1 MKSCRGNR
9 VRRPE
14 PGRAIPCFRLLARLV
29 LLLALLPG
37 VGHGLPRTGQL
48 VCYDEQGALIDHT
61 GTGQDGDLQA
71 GDIWPAP
78 RFFDNGDGTVTDHLT
93 GLVWLWDGSCLGAL
107 TWQGAMMA
115 AADAAGDGVKSGC
128 EGLAGHNDWQLPEIG
143 QLETLFN
150 AGEAAPAGWLN
161 RQRFRNVQAGTY
173 WSRTPGAN
181 PYAAWTMDF
190 ASGEVRPAAR
200 VENHFCLL
208 VRSSDRQGTPPPPR
222 FRDNGDGTITDSL
235 TGLMWLTDGS
245 CLDQGTWEEA
255 LAAVV
260 RLNEGTVR
268 ADCRGPRSVYRD
280 WALPNRHELR
290 SLIDHQRDLPA
301 LPADHPFTGVQTR
314 YWTSTTVVPMPSRAF
329 ALNLASGALSP
340 EEKNRSAAI
349 WAVRPADGR
358 TARKR
363 AEEGEEQRGK
373 KDVFLLLP
381 VGQPLS
387 IDWPPLRFTD
397 HGDGTITDNIT
408 GLMWLQNPACFA
420 AETWE
425 DAVKVVAVLNREPEK
440 LKCTEYAAFYSN
452 WQLPEPAMLEELA
465 AAAGDDE
472 PAAWLNGQGAAHL
485 VARDY
490 WTAEKN
496 PLNLYFAWAVNL
508 RQGTLRNYPKSFE
521 LHLWPMRRAA
531 ITDPV
536 APIPLLTGNGLVEKL
551 SLHQGEKLE
560 LSAAV
565 SNAASPVPSIF
576 QVWYVA
582 PDGSS
587 RWLTGEGEWVR
598 QKTDLFVGNLFQ
610 LAPTPLFTADTTEL
624 GPGLY
629 TFFLAVMPTE
639 QWGGAEAAVISRFE
653 ATIIAGSGEDAD
665 GHADDGDE
673 EAAEGR
679 ISEAVLVR

>member
-1 MKSCRGNR
+1 M
-9 VRRPE
+9 RRPE
-14 PGRAIPCFRLLARLV
+14 PGRAVPCFRLLVGLV
-29 LLLALLPG
+29 LLALLPG

-48 VCYDEQGALIDHT
+48 ACYDEQGALTDHN

-78 RFFDNGDGTVTDHLT
+78 RFSDNGDGTVTDHLT
-93 GLVWLWDGSCLGAL
+93 GLVWLRDGACLGSL

-115 AADAAGDGVKSGC
+115 ATDAGGDGVKSGC
-128 EGLAGHNDWQLPEIG
+128 EGLVGHDDWQLPEID

-150 AGEAAPAGWLN
+150 AGEATPAGWLN

-173 WSRTPGAN
+173 WSRTTGSN
-181 PYAAWTMDF
+181 PYAAWTLDF
-190 ASGEVRPAAR
+190 ASREVRPVAR
-200 VENHFCLL
+200 VESHFCLL
-208 VRSSDRQGTPPPPR
+208 VRSLEGQGATPSPHL
-222 FRDNGDGTITDSL
+222 RDNGDGTITDSV
-235 TGLMWLTDGS
+235 TGLMWLTDGG
-245 CLDQGTWEEA
+245 CLGQGTWQDA
-255 LAAVV
+255 LAAVA
-260 RLNEGTVR
+260 RLNEGDVA
-268 ADCRGPRSVYRD
+268 ADCRGPRSAYRD

-301 LPADHPFTGVQTR
+301 LPTDHPFAGVQTR
-314 YWTSTTVVPMPSRAF
+314 YWTSTTVVPMPSHAF

-340 EEKNRSAAI
+340 EEKKRSAAI

-358 TARKR
+358 PARKR
-363 AEEGEEQRGK
+363 AEQEDAQGVK
-373 KDVFLLLP
+373 KDKFLLLS
-381 VGQPLS
+381 VGQSLS
-387 IDWPPLRFTD
+387 IHWPPLRFTA

-408 GLMWLQNPACFA
+408 GLMWLQNPSCFA

-425 DAVKVVAVLNREPEK
+425 NALKVVAVLNREPEK
-440 LKCTEYAAFYSN
+440 LKCTEYAAAYGD

-465 AAAGDDE
+465 AAAGVDE
-472 PAAWLNGQGAAHL
+472 PASWLNGQGAAHL

-508 RQGTLRNYPKSFE
+508 RQGTFRNYPKSFE
-521 LHLWPMRRAA
+521 LHLWPVRRAG
-531 ITDPV
+531 IGGPV
-536 APIPLLTGNGLVEKL
+536 APVPLLTGNGLVDKL
-551 SLHQGEKLE
+551 SLDQGEKLE

-576 QVWYVA
+576 RVWYVA

-610 LAPTPLFTADTTEL
+610 LAPTQLFIADTTEL

-639 QWGGAEAAVISRFE
+639 QWGGEEEAVISRLE
-653 ATIIAGSGEDAD
+653 MTIIADSSFEDTG
-665 GHADDGDE
+665 GHENDE
-673 EAAEGR
+673 GKEAAEGR
-679 ISEAVLVR
+679 VREEVPVR